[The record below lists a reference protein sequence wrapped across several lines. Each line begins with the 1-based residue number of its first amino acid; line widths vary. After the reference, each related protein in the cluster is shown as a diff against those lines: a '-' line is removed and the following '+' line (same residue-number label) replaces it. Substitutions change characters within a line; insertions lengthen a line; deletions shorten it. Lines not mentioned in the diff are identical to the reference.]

1 MIDDLPDISRI
12 AAGKMTLDRE
22 PLRLGPLIAQSVESL
37 SLRGP
42 VPGLGDLVS
51 LTPRILRA
59 ALPFRGRPPEMARA
73 MESAA
78 KRPRISV
85 DVLPEV
91 RRRLRLAAAKRDVTL
106 RQYVLEAIE
115 DRLQEDLGDHPEET
129 SALTAKT
136 DPVLAELWDN
146 AKDSAYDR
154 L

>member
-1 MIDDLPDISRI
+1 
-12 AAGKMTLDRE
+12 
-22 PLRLGPLIAQSVESL
+22 
-37 SLRGP
+37 
-42 VPGLGDLVS
+42 
-51 LTPRILRA
+51 
-59 ALPFRGRPPEMARA
+59 

-91 RRRLRLAAAKRDVTL
+91 RRRLRLAAAKQDVTV

-115 DRLQEDLGDHPEET
+115 ERLKEDLGDENEGIL
-129 SALTAKT
+129 ALTGKA

-146 AKDSAYDR
+146 PRDAEYDR